1 MILPFCGSGPAEGFR
16 SVDVWHFAT
25 YSRGMPQSI
34 RISDQ
39 LYGLAETASGVA
51 CRSLAQ
57 QLEYW
62 ARLGAAL
69 DAAGLTSEEA
79 VRLLAGDIGLK
90 AQVLAALSGS
100 VQAVPVAQRVSR
112 SQNAIATRHAKDE
125 KAVKGGRRSAD
136 SLLVVP
142 EAMIRRA
149 TFTFPKEPTS
159 KGGW

>member
-1 MILPFCGSGPAEGFR
+1 
-16 SVDVWHFAT
+16 
-25 YSRGMPQSI
+25 MPQSI

-100 VQAVPVAQRVSR
+100 VQADPVAQRVSR
-112 SQNAIATRHAKDE
+112 SRSQDAIATRHAKDE